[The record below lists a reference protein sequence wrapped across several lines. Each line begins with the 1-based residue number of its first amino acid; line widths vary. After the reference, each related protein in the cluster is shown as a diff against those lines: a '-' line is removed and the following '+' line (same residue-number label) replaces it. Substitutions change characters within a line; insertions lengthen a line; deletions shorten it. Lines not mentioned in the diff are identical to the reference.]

1 MDESMRD
8 FRWILGRN
16 AAAETENFSEHIAFH
31 DHKIAFVL
39 RHVHGKE
46 VLDLGCVQHNPE
58 NYKSRYWLHKAI
70 AGFASRLEGM
80 DLYSEGVLYLRERG
94 YNVSVG
100 DATKF
105 NLGRRFEVIVV
116 GDLIEHLENFEGFIE
131 SCQAHLRPAGK
142 LLISSPNPWYWR
154 NVVKAILRSEV
165 ANNPEHTCWLCPRTL
180 RQLVRRHGMDV
191 VEVSF
196 GSRYL
201 RDRVMPLPK
210 GVKHT
215 SFHAVVMDVEHVTR

>member
-1 MDESMRD
+1 MPDI
-8 FRWILGRN
+8 RWILGSSAPADTRD
-16 AAAETENFSEHIAFH
+16 FSENIAFH

-39 RHVHGKE
+39 RHARGKD
-46 VLDLGCVQHNPE
+46 VLDLGCIQHNPE

-70 AGFASRLEGM
+70 ASVASRLEGL
-80 DLYSEGVLYLRERG
+80 DLYAEGVLYLRERG

-100 DATKF
+100 DATRID
-105 NLGRRFEVIVV
+105 LRRRFDVIVV
-116 GDLIEHLENFEGFIE
+116 GDLIEHLEDFGGFIE
-131 SCQAHLRPAGK
+131 SCRTHMQPSGK

-154 NVVKAILRSEV
+154 NVVKAIFRSDV

-180 RQLVRRHGMDV
+180 RQLMRRHGMEV

-215 SFHAVVMDVEHVTR
+215 SFHAVVMEADYVTR

>member
-1 MDESMRD
+1 MTKQDT
-8 FRWILGRN
+8 RWILGRKTPADN
-16 AAAETENFSEHIAFH
+16 QDFSDRIAFR

-39 RHVHGKE
+39 RHVQGKE

-70 AGFASRLEGM
+70 ASVASRLEGM
-80 DLYSEGVLYLRERG
+80 DLYAEGVLYLRERG
-94 YNVSVG
+94 YNISIG
-100 DATKF
+100 DATRF
-105 NLGRRFEVIVV
+105 DLGRRFDVIVV
-116 GDLIEHLENFEGFIE
+116 GDLIEHLENFEGFVG
-131 SCQAHLRPAGK
+131 SCRAHLRPDGK

-154 NVVKAILRSEV
+154 NVVKAIFRSEV

-180 RQLVRRHGMDV
+180 RQLVRRHGMEV

-215 SFHAVVMDVEHVTR
+215 SFHAVVMEADPVTR